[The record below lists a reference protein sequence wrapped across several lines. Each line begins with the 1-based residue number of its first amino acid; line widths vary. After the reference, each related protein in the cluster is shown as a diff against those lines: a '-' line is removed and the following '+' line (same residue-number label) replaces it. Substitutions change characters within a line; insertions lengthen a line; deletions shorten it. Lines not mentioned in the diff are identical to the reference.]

1 MLSTN
6 VYTSLVV
13 LYIWEKW
20 GLTNLGN
27 LPEVYY
33 SKIFFHYA
41 IYFCGLVSY
50 FFPISGYLGIQ
61 PELTIEKCYNC
72 VMP

>member
-6 VYTSLVV
+6 VYTSLAV
-13 LYIWEKW
+13 LYIWERW
-20 GLTNLGN
+20 ELTDLGE

-33 SKIFFHYA
+33 SKIFFHNA
-41 IYFCGLVSY
+41 IYFCGLMSC
-50 FFPISGYLGIQ
+50 FPPISGYLDIQ
-61 PELTIEKCYNC
+61 PELTIEKCYNY